1 MSMFITYNAN
11 MLKFLKFKL
20 SKHLKRKINNIV
32 EAPNSEIEK
41 AWKEYSKD
49 RMFDDPCEK
58 LEALRAFKAGFNAC
72 YSRGVTNNG

>member
-1 MSMFITYNAN
+1 

-20 SKHLKRKINNIV
+20 SKHLKKKINNIA

-58 LEALRAFKAGFNAC
+58 LEAERAFKAGFNAC
-72 YSRGVTNNG
+72 YFRGGNNNG